1 MSNTYRIENMYRIW
15 DSVNGGSVT
24 IQEDGDGCYDMDG
37 VKFTVEQ
44 IPGIIRVLEKL
55 KQNYDLENMPVFTPE
70 KMAIERQKML
80 SEIAREERHKP
91 PF

>member
-1 MSNTYRIENMYRIW
+1 MNITYRIENVYRVW
-15 DSVNGGSVT
+15 DAINGGSVT

-44 IPGIIRVLEKL
+44 IPGIIRVLEQL
-55 KQNYDLENMPVFTPE
+55 KQNYDLENMSVFTPE
-70 KMAIERQKML
+70 KMAIERQRILNENVK
-80 SEIAREERHKP
+80 SGRPDP